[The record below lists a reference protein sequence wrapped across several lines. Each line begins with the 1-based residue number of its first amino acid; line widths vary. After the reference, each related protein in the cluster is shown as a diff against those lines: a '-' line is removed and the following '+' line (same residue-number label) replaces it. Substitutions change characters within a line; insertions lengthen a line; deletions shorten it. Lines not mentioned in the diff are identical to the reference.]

1 MPGRDAHRQG
11 RRTSGGRHR
20 DVQDKR
26 SGVFIRLYSRRN
38 GLFIMCALSVAMA
51 VAGKSGGGRPYNSR
65 KGLLFKFFLE
75 TYWIKGVWV
84 FISP

>member
-1 MPGRDAHRQG
+1 
-11 RRTSGGRHR
+11 
-20 DVQDKR
+20 
-26 SGVFIRLYSRRN
+26 
-38 GLFIMCALSVAMA
+38 MCALSVAMA